1 MTSVSSI
8 LSEFNSFVTVSRAR
22 GPAGLCF
29 ILVRWKAQTA
39 AMGNIADR
47 VKGKLPYDYGNLRFT
62 NCEQAHK
69 LMTRNPRDKGISVD
83 LHSID

>member
-8 LSEFNSFVTVSRAR
+8 LSEFNSFVTISRAR
-22 GPAGLCF
+22 RPAGFYF
-29 ILVRWKAQTA
+29 IPVQWKAQTA
-39 AMGNIADR
+39 LMGNIAASL
-47 VKGKLPYDYGNLRFT
+47 KGKLPYDYGNLRFT

-83 LHSID
+83 LHSIG